1 MSAERVPNGYQSSW
15 RNTLAQGVRR
25 RPIMK
30 VLMPC
35 AQEIYGELR
44 AEERD
49 DYLGTAPVY
58 MILRGEQVVGY
69 VFWDGDS
76 ESWRYGQSPLVDEGV
91 SLNWG
96 STLLALAALRTAAVK
111 GCGGRDDAAST
122 VRA

>member
-1 MSAERVPNGYQSSW
+1 
-15 RNTLAQGVRR
+15 
-25 RPIMK
+25 MK

-69 VFWDGDS
+69 VFWDGNS
-76 ESWRYGQSPLVDEGV
+76 ESWRYGQSPTDSAELPVTDPREAVEQGLRMFAAELADAEG
-91 SLNWG
+91 SDL
-96 STLLALAALRTAAVK
+96 
-111 GCGGRDDAAST
+111 
-122 VRA
+122 